1 MRRRA
6 FAIPALVAIGA
17 LTIAV
22 VAGPAASASGGHA
35 VTAKK
40 KKCKKK
46 KKKSSAETAKKK
58 KCKKKKKKTETSAP
72 VVRATLTWSN
82 GGADDV
88 DMDLFVFDTS
98 GQTAGDVVNPIAQS
112 TLSPDVTGP
121 AGTET
126 FTDLA
131 FNQKRDEG
139 LWVIKDD
146 LAHELIG
153 SLPGAEDV
161 VQSALLERRDGRGRD
176 KAAIR
181 HDADPVHAKAR
192 SQAIE
197 DREQKAH
204 IGFGHGPHV
213 CLGMHLARME
223 MRLALTLLLDRLP
236 NLRLDPNGDDPHIRG
251 QVFRSPNQVPV
262 LFG

>member
-22 VAGPAASASGGHA
+22 IAGPAASASGGHA

-46 KKKSSAETAKKK
+46 KKSSAESAKKK
-58 KCKKKKKKTETSAP
+58 RCKKKKKNQPTSAP

-98 GQTAGDVVNPIAQS
+98 GPTAGDGVNPIAQS

-131 FNQKRDEG
+131 FNQKRALSFGVCYRVGGSVHTDYT
-139 LWVIKDD
+139 IKFITADGVSHSETRADD
-146 LAHELIG
+146 GNPPSLGSSAHVNY
-153 SLPGAEDV
+153 PGGAPIPDNYCP
-161 VQSALLERRDGRGRD
+161 G
-176 KAAIR
+176 
-181 HDADPVHAKAR
+181 
-192 SQAIE
+192 
-197 DREQKAH
+197 
-204 IGFGHGPHV
+204 
-213 CLGMHLARME
+213 
-223 MRLALTLLLDRLP
+223 T
-236 NLRLDPNGDDPHIRG
+236 NL
-251 QVFRSPNQVPV
+251 VP
-262 LFG
+262 